1 MNTTTEK
8 QTAVE
13 WLIEEIRNARK
24 LCDDSS
30 IEMDIFHTLDVL
42 INKEDKA
49 KEMEKQQI
57 IDAVDFINNNI
68 ILDDDKTGFITT
80 HGDGY
85 YNQTFNK

>member
-1 MNTTTEK
+1 MSEK

-13 WLIEEIRNARK
+13 WLIEQ
-24 LCDDSS
+24 
-30 IEMDIFHTLDVL
+30 IENQRETGNTDLRTTLHFC
-42 INKEDKA
+42 DKA

>member
-1 MNTTTEK
+1 MTEK

-13 WLIEEIRNARK
+13 WLELVIKHCKKYNKNIEQK
-24 LCDDSS
+24 
-30 IEMDIFHTLDVL
+30 DIDM
-42 INKEDKA
+42 A